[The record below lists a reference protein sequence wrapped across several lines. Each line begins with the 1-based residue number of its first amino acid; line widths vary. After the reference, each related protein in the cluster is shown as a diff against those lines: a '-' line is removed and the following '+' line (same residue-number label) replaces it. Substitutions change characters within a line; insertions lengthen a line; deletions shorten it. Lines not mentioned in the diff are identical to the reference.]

1 MSNEMIILD
10 SRDIDLI
17 LYAFSNLLIEKSMK
31 EEEVGRMR
39 SFADMVNMRGKDDI
53 FLMTK
58 VRDTEV

>member
-58 VRDTEV
+58 VKDTEV

>member
-17 LYAFSNLLIEKSMK
+17 LYAFSSLLIEKSMK

-58 VRDTEV
+58 VKDTEV